1 MSELEDR
8 VTRIESELSHIK
20 ADFADTKAEIKA
32 DFADTKAEI
41 KSINMINN
49 EFNLKLDR
57 LANSLD
63 NNVKSTEKLTK
74 YMEAQQTK
82 GNIALGKIGW
92 LFVGAL
98 ISGIVG
104 LLIKML

>member
-20 ADFADTKAEIKA
+20 EDFI
-32 DFADTKAEI
+32 DTKAEI
-41 KSINMINN
+41 KSINTINN

-74 YMEAQQTK
+74 YMEAQQTR
-82 GNIALGKIGW
+82 GNIAFGKIGW

-98 ISGIVG
+98 VSGIVG

>member
-20 ADFADTKAEIKA
+20 ADVV
-32 DFADTKAEI
+32 DTKAEI

-82 GNIALGKIGW
+82 GNIAFGKIGW

-98 ISGIVG
+98 VSGIVG

>member
-8 VTRIESELSHIK
+8 VTRIESEVSHIK
-20 ADFADTKAEIKA
+20 ADVADTK
-32 DFADTKAEI
+32 TEI
-41 KSINMINN
+41 KSINIVNN

-74 YMEAQQTK
+74 YMEAQQSR
-82 GNIALGKIGW
+82 GNIALGKVGW

>member
-8 VTRIESELSHIK
+8 VTRTEIEISHIK
-20 ADFADTKAEIKA
+20 ADII
-32 DFADTKAEI
+32 DTKAEI
-41 KSINMINN
+41 KSINTINN
-49 EFNLKLDR
+49 ELNLKLDR

-74 YMEAQQTK
+74 YMEAQQSR

-98 ISGIVG
+98 VSGIVG

>member
-8 VTRIESELSHIK
+8 VTRIESEVSHIK
-20 ADFADTKAEIKA
+20 ADVV
-32 DFADTKAEI
+32 DTKAEI
-41 KSINMINN
+41 KSINTVNN

-74 YMEAQQTK
+74 YMEAQQSR
-82 GNIALGKIGW
+82 GNIALGKVGW
-92 LFVGAL
+92 LFAGAL
-98 ISGIVG
+98 ISGLVG

>member
-20 ADFADTKAEIKA
+20 TDVI
-32 DFADTKAEI
+32 DTKAEI
-41 KSINMINN
+41 KSINTINN

-74 YMEAQQTK
+74 YMEAQQSR
-82 GNIALGKIGW
+82 GNIALGKAGW
-92 LFVGAL
+92 LFIGAL
-98 ISGIVG
+98 ISGLVG

>member
-8 VTRIESELSHIK
+8 VTRIEREVSHIK
-20 ADFADTKAEIKA
+20 ADVV
-32 DFADTKAEI
+32 DTKAEI
-41 KSINMINN
+41 KSINIVNN

-74 YMEAQQTK
+74 YMENQQTK

-92 LFVGAL
+92 LFIGAL
-98 ISGIVG
+98 VSGLVG

>member
-8 VTRIESELSHIK
+8 VTRIESEVSHIK
-20 ADFADTKAEIKA
+20 ADVR
-32 DFADTKAEI
+32 DTKAEI
-41 KSINMINN
+41 KSINIVNN

-74 YMEAQQTK
+74 YMEAQQCK
-82 GNIALGKIGW
+82 GNIALGKAGW
-92 LFVGAL
+92 LFIGAL
-98 ISGIVG
+98 ISGLVG

>member
-8 VTRIESELSHIK
+8 VTRIESEVSHIK
-20 ADFADTKAEIKA
+20 ADVR
-32 DFADTKAEI
+32 DTKAEI
-41 KSINMINN
+41 KSINIVNN

-82 GNIALGKIGW
+82 GNIAFGKIGW
-92 LFVGAL
+92 LVAGAL
-98 ISGIVG
+98 ISGLVG

>member
-8 VTRIESELSHIK
+8 VTRIESEVSHIK
-20 ADFADTKAEIKA
+20 ADVR
-32 DFADTKAEI
+32 DTKAEI
-41 KSINMINN
+41 KSINTVNT

-82 GNIALGKIGW
+82 GNIAFGKIGW
-92 LFVGAL
+92 IFVGAL
-98 ISGIVG
+98 ISGLVG